1 MSNRGE
7 GAATS
12 TPIRQ
17 FLVNRGFEAGDAWSI
32 AKLREEAAAYLSA
45 ADDEELQGEEAR

>member
-7 GAATS
+7 GRATS

-17 FLVNRGFEAGDAWSI
+17 FLANRGVEAGDAWSV
-32 AKLREEAAAYLSA
+32 AKLREEAAANLSV